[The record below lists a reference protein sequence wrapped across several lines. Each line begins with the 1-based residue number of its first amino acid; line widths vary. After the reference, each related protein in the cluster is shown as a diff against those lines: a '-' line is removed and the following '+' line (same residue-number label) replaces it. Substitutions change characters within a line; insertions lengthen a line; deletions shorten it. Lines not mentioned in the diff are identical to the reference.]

1 MASKEIAYEPLKGS
15 PLPSDDRSFDD
26 SVLVR
31 HYDAVSGKK
40 RWEKLLWAFCIA
52 ALVIG
57 NIGWISLYYQK
68 AVQAAS
74 RYPVRVPHQFMTP
87 FGDDNL
93 TLSNGLWA
101 TMFPPGYGA
110 IVVDHEWAAENH
122 IAPTKENATDG
133 RAVYAVAAFHHLH
146 CLAVL
151 RTSLYQYKNEREQI
165 NSWFHVRHCIDAL
178 RQLIL
183 CSADPT
189 IIGGESAWHE
199 CRDWDA
205 LKEWI
210 EERAYVEIED
220 TL

>member
-1 MASKEIAYEPLKGS
+1 MAPKEIAYEPLKGS
-15 PLPSDDRSFDD
+15 PSPIDNQSD
-26 SVLVR
+26 SVLLR
-31 HYDAVSGKK
+31 HYDAGSANK
-40 RWEKLLWAFCIA
+40 RWKKLIWTFCIA
-52 ALVIG
+52 ALVLG
-57 NIGWISLYYQK
+57 NMGWASLYYQMT
-68 AVQAAS
+68 VQGEGAN
-74 RYPVRVPHQFMTP
+74 RYPIRVPHQFMTP

-101 TMFPPGYGA
+101 TMFPAGYGA

-199 CRDWDA
+199 CRDWYA

-210 EERAYVEIED
+210 EERAYVDIEYA
-220 TL
+220 L